1 MRSFVLARRRA
12 LHVCVGFA
20 AVMSIAAGCTTG
32 SSSVSVNGSML
43 TLYASAPQGAA
54 NTQSAADVLA
64 AEQLAFNQSGTKLG
78 KFTLRFLKLNG
89 AKASDNARSAIE
101 DTSSI
106 AYLGELDPG
115 LSADSLGITNAQ
127 DLLQVT
133 PTDTAA
139 ALTQVTSTVPNS
151 PNRYYES
158 LGSYGRTFARVVP
171 NTSPEAKAQVQE
183 MQAQHVSKLYVSS
196 DGSQYGRAIAQ
207 AVRSDAP
214 ASSIT
219 IAPSASGADA
229 VFYGG
234 VSEAAAA
241 KVFNSA
247 AAGDAAVKLFGPSA
261 LDSPTFAARL
271 SPAAR
276 HVYISSPGFMT
287 KDLSAT
293 AKSEFLKP
301 FEDAYHRVPSPQA
314 IFGYEAMSAVLSV
327 LKKAGTSATDR
338 AIVVQDFFAIK
349 NRDSVL
355 GTYSINA
362 QGDTSLA
369 PFVFSRPV
377 NGKLVP
383 FQSVQV
389 QG

>member
-1 MRSFVLARRRA
+1 MRARRRA
-12 LHVCVGFA
+12 LNVCVGFA
-20 AVMSIAAGCTTG
+20 AVMSIAAGCTTA
-32 SSSVSVNGSML
+32 SSVSVEGNTL
-43 TLYASAPQGAA
+43 TLYASAPPAAA
-54 NTQSAADVLA
+54 NTQAAADVLA
-64 AEQLAFNQSGTKLG
+64 AEQLAFNQSGSKLG
-78 KFTLRFLKLNG
+78 KLTLRFVKLG
-89 AKASDNARSAIE
+89 GGKASDNARSAIE

-139 ALTQVTSTVPNS
+139 ALTQVTPSVPDS
-151 PNRYYES
+151 PNRFYES
-158 LGSYGRTFARVVP
+158 LSNYGRTFARVVP
-171 NTSPEAKAQVQE
+171 TTSLEAKAQVQE

-207 AVRSDAP
+207 AVRTDAP
-214 ASSIT
+214 TSSIT
-219 IAPSASGADA
+219 VASSSSGADA
-229 VFYGG
+229 IFYGATSAN
-234 VSEAAAA
+234 VAVR
-241 KVFNSA
+241 VFNSA
-247 AAGDAAVKLFGPSA
+247 ASSNPAVKLFGPSA
-261 LDSPTFAARL
+261 LDGPALAAGL

-287 KDLSAT
+287 KDLNAT
-293 AKSEFLKP
+293 AKSQFLKP
-301 FEDAYHRVPSPQA
+301 FEDAYHRVPSPRA
-314 IFGYEAMSAVLSV
+314 IFGYEAMSAILSV
-327 LKKAGTSATDR
+327 LKKAGASATDR
-338 AIVVQDFFAIK
+338 ATVVQDFFAIK

-362 QGDTSLA
+362 NGDTSLA

>member
-1 MRSFVLARRRA
+1 
-12 LHVCVGFA
+12 
-20 AVMSIAAGCTTG
+20 
-32 SSSVSVNGSML
+32 
-43 TLYASAPQGAA
+43 
-54 NTQSAADVLA
+54 
-64 AEQLAFNQSGTKLG
+64 
-78 KFTLRFLKLNG
+78 
-89 AKASDNARSAIE
+89 
-101 DTSSI
+101 
-106 AYLGELDPG
+106 
-115 LSADSLGITNAQ
+115 
-127 DLLQVT
+127 
-133 PTDTAA
+133 
-139 ALTQVTSTVPNS
+139 
-151 PNRYYES
+151 
-158 LGSYGRTFARVVP
+158 VVP

-207 AVRSDAP
+207 AVRADAP

-229 VFYGG
+229 IFYGG
-234 VSEAAAA
+234 VSEADAAR
-241 KVFNSA
+241 VFNSA
-247 AAGDAAVKLFGPSA
+247 AAGNGAVKLFGPSA
-261 LDSPTFAARL
+261 IDTPTFAARL
-271 SPAAR
+271 SPAAS
-276 HVYISSPGFMT
+276 HVYISSPGLMT

-301 FEDAYHRVPSPQA
+301 FEDAYHRVPSPRA

>member
-1 MRSFVLARRRA
+1 MRSIVLARRRA
-12 LHVCVGFA
+12 LNVCVGFA
-20 AVMSIAAGCTTG
+20 AVMSIAAGCTTA
-32 SSSVSVNGSML
+32 STVSVEGSTL
-43 TLYASAPQGAA
+43 TLYASAPRGAA
-54 NTQSAADVLA
+54 NTQAAADVLA
-64 AEQLAFNQSGTKLG
+64 AEQLAFKQSGTKLG
-78 KFTLRFLKLNG
+78 KFTLRFIKLGG

-139 ALTQVTSTVPNS
+139 ALTQPTPSVPNS

-158 LGSYGRTFARVVP
+158 LGNFGRTFARVVP
-171 NTSPEAKAQVQE
+171 TTSLEAKAQVQE
-183 MQAQHVSKLYVSS
+183 MQALHVSRLYVSS

-207 AVRSDAP
+207 AVRTDAP
-214 ASSIT
+214 TSSIT
-219 IAPSASGADA
+219 IAPSSSGADA
-229 VFYGG
+229 IFYGA
-234 VSEAAAA
+234 VSEDAAAR
-241 KVFNSA
+241 VFNA
-247 AAGDAAVKLFGPSA
+247 AASSSPAVKLFGPSA
-261 LDSPTFAARL
+261 LDATTFAARL

-301 FEDAYHRVPSPQA
+301 FEDTYHRAPSPQA
-314 IFGYEAMSAVLSV
+314 IFGYEAMSAILAV
-327 LKKAGTSATDR
+327 LKKAGTSVTDR
-338 AIVVQDFFAIK
+338 ATVVQDFFAIR

>member
-1 MRSFVLARRRA
+1 MRRIVLARRRV
-12 LHVCVGFA
+12 LNVCVGFA
-20 AVMSIAAGCTTG
+20 AVMSIAAGCSTTG
-32 SSSVSVNGSML
+32 STVSVSGSTL
-43 TLYASAPQGAA
+43 TLYTSAPQGAA
-54 NTQSAADVLA
+54 NTQAAADVLA
-64 AEQLAFNQSGTKLG
+64 AEQLAFKQSGTKLG
-78 KFTLRFLKLNG
+78 KFTLRFVKLGG
-89 AKASDNARSAIE
+89 AKASDNARSAID

-139 ALTQVTSTVPNS
+139 ALTQVTAVVPNS

-171 NTSPEAKAQVQE
+171 TTSLEAKAQIQE

-207 AVRSDAP
+207 AVRTNAP

-219 IAPSASGADA
+219 ISPSASGADA
-229 VFYGG
+229 VFYGA

-241 KVFNSA
+241 KVFDSA
-247 AAGDAAVKLFGPSA
+247 ASSNAAVKLFGPSA
-261 LDSPTFAARL
+261 LDSPTFATRL
-271 SPAAR
+271 SPAAS
-276 HVYISSPGFMT
+276 HVYVSSPGFMT
-287 KDLSAT
+287 KDLSAA

-301 FEDAYHRVPSPQA
+301 FEDTYHRVPSPQA
-314 IFGYEAMSAVLSV
+314 IFGFEAMSAVLSV

-338 AIVVQDFFAIK
+338 ATVVQDFFAIK

-369 PFVFSRPV
+369 PFVFSRV
-377 NGKLVP
+377 VSGKLVP
-383 FQSVQV
+383 FQSIQV

>member
-1 MRSFVLARRRA
+1 MRSILRARRRA
-12 LHVCVGFA
+12 LNVCVGFA
-20 AVMSIAAGCTTG
+20 AVMSVAAGCTTA
-32 SSSVSVNGSML
+32 SSVSVDGNTL
-43 TLYASAPQGAA
+43 TLYASAPPAAA
-54 NTQSAADVLA
+54 NTQAAADVLA
-64 AEQLAFNQSGTKLG
+64 AEQLAFNQSGSKLG
-78 KFTLRFLKLNG
+78 KLTLRFVKLGG

-139 ALTQVTSTVPNS
+139 ALTQVTPSVPDS

-158 LGSYGRTFARVVP
+158 LSNYGRTFARVVP
-171 NTSPEAKAQVQE
+171 TTSLEAKAQVQE
-183 MQAQHVSKLYVSS
+183 MQTQHVSKLYVSS
-196 DGSQYGRAIAQ
+196 DGSQYGRTIAQ
-207 AVRSDAP
+207 AVKTDAP
-214 ASSIT
+214 TSSIT
-219 IAPSASGADA
+219 VASSSSGADA
-229 VFYGG
+229 IFYGAT
-234 VSEAAAA
+234 SANAAVR
-241 KVFNSA
+241 VFNSA
-247 AAGDAAVKLFGPSA
+247 ASSNPAVKLFGPSA
-261 LDSPTFAARL
+261 LDGPALAAGL

-276 HVYISSPGFMT
+276 HVFISSPGFMT
-287 KDLSAT
+287 KDLNAT

-314 IFGYEAMSAVLSV
+314 IFGYEAMSAILSI
-327 LKKAGTSATDR
+327 LKKAGASATDR
-338 AIVVQDFFAIK
+338 ATVVQDFFAIK

-362 QGDTSLA
+362 NGDTSLA

-383 FQSVQV
+383 FESVQV

>member
-1 MRSFVLARRRA
+1 MRSSVLARRRA
-12 LHVCVGFA
+12 LTVCVGFA
-20 AVMSIAAGCTTG
+20 ALTSIAAGCQTA
-32 SSSVSVNGSML
+32 SSVSVSGSTL
-43 TLYASAPQGAA
+43 TLYASAPPGAA
-54 NTQSAADVLA
+54 NTQAAADVLA

-78 KFTLRFLKLNG
+78 KFTLRFIKLG
-89 AKASDNARSAIE
+89 SAKPSDNARSAIE

-115 LSADSLGITNAQ
+115 VSSDSLGITNAQ

-139 ALTQVTSTVPNS
+139 ALTQVTAAVPNS

-171 NTSPEAKAQVQE
+171 TTAFEAKAQVQE
-183 MQAQHVSKLYVSS
+183 MQALHVSKLYVSS
-196 DGSQYGRAIAQ
+196 DASQYGRTIAQ
-207 AVRSDAP
+207 AVRTDAQVRRSRSRRRLP
-214 ASSIT
+214 VQTRSST
-219 IAPSASGADA
+219 
-229 VFYGG
+229 
-234 VSEAAAA
+234 
-241 KVFNSA
+241 
-247 AAGDAAVKLFGPSA
+247 AGSPRVPPQRCSTPRHRPPAVKLFGPSA
-261 LDSPTFAARL
+261 LDTTAFAADL
-271 SPAAR
+271 APTAR

-287 KDLSAT
+287 KDLSTT
-293 AKSEFLKP
+293 AQSEFLKP
-301 FEDAYHRVPSPQA
+301 FQNAYHRVPSPQA

-327 LKKAGTSATDR
+327 LKKAGASATDR
-338 AIVVQDFFAIK
+338 ATVVQDFFAIK

-362 QGDTSLA
+362 NGDTSLA
-369 PFVFSRPV
+369 PFVFSRLV

>member
-1 MRSFVLARRRA
+1 MRSIVLARRRA

-20 AVMSIAAGCTTG
+20 AVISIAAGCT
-32 SSSVSVNGSML
+32 SASSVSVEGDTL
-43 TLYASAPQGAA
+43 TLYASAPRGAA
-54 NTQSAADVLA
+54 NTQAAADVLA
-64 AEQLAFNQSGTKLG
+64 AEQLAFKQQSGAKLG
-78 KFTLRFLKLNG
+78 KFTLRFVKLGG

-139 ALTQVTSTVPNS
+139 ALTQVTPSVPNS

-158 LGSYGRTFARVVP
+158 LGNFGRTFARVVP
-171 NTSPEAKAQVQE
+171 NTSLEAKAQVQE
-183 MQAQHVSKLYVSS
+183 MQALHVSSLYVSS
-196 DGSQYGRAIAQ
+196 DGSQYGRSIAQ
-207 AVRSDAP
+207 AVRADAP

-219 IAPSASGADA
+219 IASSPSGADA
-229 VFYGG
+229 IFYGAD
-234 VSEAAAA
+234 SEATAARM
-241 KVFNSA
+241 FNSA
-247 AAGDAAVKLFGPSA
+247 ASGSPQVKLFGPSA
-261 LDSPTFAARL
+261 LDTTTFAARL
-271 SPAAR
+271 SPATR

-301 FEDAYHRVPSPQA
+301 FEDTYHRVPSPQA

-327 LKKAGTSATDR
+327 LKKAGASATDR
-338 AIVVQDFFAIK
+338 ATVVQDFFAIK

-362 QGDTSLA
+362 NGDTSLA
-369 PFVFSRPV
+369 PFVFSRPA

>member
-32 SSSVSVNGSML
+32 SSVTVNGSML

-64 AEQLAFNQSGTKLG
+64 AEQLAFNQLGTKLG
-78 KFTLRFLKLNG
+78 KFTLRFIKLNG

-219 IAPSASGADA
+219 IAPSSSGADA

-241 KVFNSA
+241 KVFNA
-247 AAGDAAVKLFGPSA
+247 AAAADAAVKLFGPSA

-301 FEDAYHRVPSPQA
+301 FEDTYHRVPSPQA
-314 IFGYEAMSAVLSV
+314 VFGYEAMSAVLSV

>member
-1 MRSFVLARRRA
+1 MRSIVLARRRA
-12 LHVCVGFA
+12 LTVCVGFA
-20 AVMSIAAGCTTG
+20 ALMSIAAGCQTASTV
-32 SSSVSVNGSML
+32 SVSGNTL

-54 NTQSAADVLA
+54 NTQAAADVLA
-64 AEQLAFNQSGTKLG
+64 AEQLAFQQLPGSKVGQ
-78 KFTLRFLKLNG
+78 FTLKFVKLAG

-101 DTSSI
+101 NTSSI
-106 AYLGELDPG
+106 AYFGELDPG

-139 ALTQVTSTVPNS
+139 ALTQVTTAVPNS

-158 LGSYGRTFARVVP
+158 LGNYGRTFARVVP
-171 NTSPEAKAQVQE
+171 TTSLEAKAQTDE
-183 MQAQHVSKLYVSS
+183 MQALHVSKLYVSS
-196 DGSQYGRAIAQ
+196 DGSQYGRTIAQ
-207 AVRSDAP
+207 AVKTDA
-214 ASSIT
+214 AAASIT
-219 IAPSASGADA
+219 VTPSASGADA
-229 VFYGG
+229 VFYGA
-234 VSEAAAA
+234 VSEDAAARM
-241 KVFNSA
+241 FNSA
-247 AAGDAAVKLFGPSA
+247 GSASAAVKLFGPSA
-261 LDSPTFAARL
+261 LDSTTFAGKL
-271 SPAAR
+271 SPAAH

-287 KDLSAT
+287 KDLSET

-301 FEDAYHRVPSPQA
+301 FEDTYHRVPSPQA

-327 LKKAGTSATDR
+327 LKKAGASATDR
-338 AIVVQDFFAIK
+338 ATVVQDFFAIK

-362 QGDTSLA
+362 NGDTSLA

-383 FQSVQV
+383 FQSLQV

>member
-1 MRSFVLARRRA
+1 MRSILRARRRA
-12 LHVCVGFA
+12 LNVCVGFA
-20 AVMSIAAGCTTG
+20 AVMSIAAGCTTA
-32 SSSVSVNGSML
+32 SSVTVEGNTL
-43 TLYASAPQGAA
+43 TLYASAPPAAA
-54 NTQSAADVLA
+54 NTQAAADVLA
-64 AEQLAFNQSGTKLG
+64 AEQLAFNQSGSKLG
-78 KFTLRFLKLNG
+78 KLTLRFVKLAG
-89 AKASDNARSAIE
+89 PKASDNARSAIE

-139 ALTQVTSTVPNS
+139 ALTQVTPSVPDS

-158 LGSYGRTFARVVP
+158 LGNYGRTFARVVP
-171 NTSPEAKAQVQE
+171 TTSLEAKAQVQE

-207 AVRSDAP
+207 AVKTDAP

-219 IAPSASGADA
+219 LASSSSGAGAIFYAATSADA
-229 VFYGG
+229 AVR
-234 VSEAAAA
+234 
-241 KVFNSA
+241 VFNSA
-247 AAGDAAVKLFGPSA
+247 ASSNRAVKLFGPSA
-261 LDSPTFAARL
+261 LDGPALAAGL

-287 KDLSAT
+287 KDLTAT

-301 FEDAYHRVPSPQA
+301 FQDTYHRVPSPQA
-314 IFGYEAMSAVLSV
+314 IFGYEAMSAILSV
-327 LKKAGTSATDR
+327 LKKAGASATDR
-338 AIVVQDFFAIK
+338 ATVVQDFFAIK

-362 QGDTSLA
+362 NGDTSLA

>member
-1 MRSFVLARRRA
+1 MRSILRARRRA
-12 LHVCVGFA
+12 LNVCVGFA
-20 AVMSIAAGCTTG
+20 AVMSIAAGCTTA
-32 SSSVSVNGSML
+32 SSVSVEGNTL
-43 TLYASAPQGAA
+43 TLYASAPPAAA
-54 NTQSAADVLA
+54 NTQAAADVLA
-64 AEQLAFNQSGTKLG
+64 AEQLAFNQSGSKLG
-78 KFTLRFLKLNG
+78 KLTLRFVKLG
-89 AKASDNARSAIE
+89 GGKASDNARSAIE

-139 ALTQVTSTVPNS
+139 ALTQVTPSVPDS
-151 PNRYYES
+151 PNRFYES
-158 LGSYGRTFARVVP
+158 LSNYGRTFARVVP
-171 NTSPEAKAQVQE
+171 TTSLEAKAQVQE

-207 AVRSDAP
+207 AVRTDAP
-214 ASSIT
+214 TSSIT
-219 IAPSASGADA
+219 VASSSSGADA
-229 VFYGG
+229 IFYGAT
-234 VSEAAAA
+234 SANAAVR
-241 KVFNSA
+241 VFNSA
-247 AAGDAAVKLFGPSA
+247 ASSNPAVKLFGPSA
-261 LDSPTFAARL
+261 LDGPALAAGL

-287 KDLSAT
+287 KDLNAT
-293 AKSEFLKP
+293 AKSQFLKP
-301 FEDAYHRVPSPQA
+301 FEDAYHRVPSPRA
-314 IFGYEAMSAVLSV
+314 IFGYEAMSAILSV
-327 LKKAGTSATDR
+327 LKKAGASATDR
-338 AIVVQDFFAIK
+338 ATVVQDFFAIK

-362 QGDTSLA
+362 NGDTSLA

>member
-1 MRSFVLARRRA
+1 MRSSVLARRRA
-12 LHVCVGFA
+12 LTVCVAFA
-20 AVMSIAAGCTTG
+20 ALTSIAAGCQTT
-32 SSSVSVNGSML
+32 SSVSVGGTTL
-43 TLYASAPQGAA
+43 TLYASAPAGAA
-54 NTQSAADVLA
+54 NSQAAADVLA
-64 AEQLAFNQSGTKLG
+64 AEQLAFQQLPGSKVG
-78 KFTLRFLKLNG
+78 KFTLKFVKLSG

-101 DTSSI
+101 DNTSI

-139 ALTQVTSTVPNS
+139 ALTQVTPVVPNS

-171 NTSPEAKAQVQE
+171 TTSLEAKAQIDE
-183 MQAQHVSKLYVSS
+183 MQALHVSKLYVES
-196 DGSQYGRAIAQ
+196 DGSQYGRSIAQ
-207 AVRSDAP
+207 AVKADATS
-214 ASSIT
+214 ASIT
-219 IAPSASGADA
+219 VTPSASGADA
-229 VFYGG
+229 IFYGG
-234 VSEAAAA
+234 ISSGAAA

-247 AAGDAAVKLFGPSA
+247 ASASPTVRLFGPST
-261 LDSPTFAARL
+261 LDGPAFAASL
-271 SPAAR
+271 APAVR
-276 HVYISSPGFMT
+276 RVYISSPGFMA
-287 KDLSAT
+287 KDLSDT

-314 IFGYEAMSAVLSV
+314 IFGYEAMSAVISI
-327 LKKAGTSATDR
+327 LKKAGTSAGDR
-338 AIVVQDFFAIK
+338 ATVVQDFFAIK

-362 QGDTSLA
+362 NGDTSLA
-369 PFVFSRPV
+369 PFVFSRV
-377 NGKLVP
+377 LNGKLVP

>member
-1 MRSFVLARRRA
+1 MRSILRARRRA
-12 LHVCVGFA
+12 LNVCVGFA
-20 AVMSIAAGCTTG
+20 AVMSIAAGCTTA
-32 SSSVSVNGSML
+32 SSVSVEGNTL
-43 TLYASAPQGAA
+43 TLYASAPPAAA
-54 NTQSAADVLA
+54 NTQAAADVLA
-64 AEQLAFNQSGTKLG
+64 AEQLAFNQSGSKLG
-78 KFTLRFLKLNG
+78 KLTLRFVKLGG

-139 ALTQVTSTVPNS
+139 ALTQVTPSVPNS

-158 LGSYGRTFARVVP
+158 LSNYGRTFARVVP
-171 NTSPEAKAQVQE
+171 TTSLEAKAQVQE

-207 AVRSDAP
+207 AVRTDAP
-214 ASSIT
+214 TSSIT
-219 IAPSASGADA
+219 VAPSSSGADA
-229 VFYGG
+229 IFYGATSANAA
-234 VSEAAAA
+234 VRVFNAAASS
-241 KVFNSA
+241 NP
-247 AAGDAAVKLFGPSA
+247 AVKLFGPSA
-261 LDSPTFAARL
+261 IAGPALAAGL

-287 KDLSAT
+287 KDLNAT

-327 LKKAGTSATDR
+327 LKKAGASATDR
-338 AIVVQDFFAIK
+338 ATVVQDFFAIK

-362 QGDTSLA
+362 NGDASLA

>member
-20 AVMSIAAGCTTG
+20 AVMSMAAGCQTA
-32 SSSVSVNGSML
+32 SNVSVSGSTL
-43 TLYASAPQGAA
+43 TLYASAPKGAA

-64 AEQLAFNQSGTKLG
+64 AEQLAFNQAGSKLG
-78 KFTLRFLKLNG
+78 KFTLKFIKLNG

-183 MQAQHVSKLYVSS
+183 MQAQHVSRLYVAS

-219 IAPSASGADA
+219 ITPSSSGADA

-234 VSEAAAA
+234 VSAAAAA

-247 AAGDAAVKLFGPSA
+247 AAGNAAVKLFGPSA
-261 LDSPTFAARL
+261 LDSPAFAAAL
-271 SPAAR
+271 SPAAS
-276 HVYISSPGFMT
+276 HVFISSPGFMT

-301 FEDAYHRVPSPQA
+301 FEDTYHRVPSPQA

-327 LKKAGTSATDR
+327 LKKAGNSATDR
-338 AIVVQDFFAIK
+338 AIVVSDFFAIK

-362 QGDTSLA
+362 QGDTNLA

-377 NGKLVP
+377 AGKLVP